1 MKLHPNSLDAYYDG
15 RREVF
20 PRRSA
25 EILAVLSTLGEA
37 SDRQVCEH
45 LGFTDM
51 NAVRPRVTELL
62 DAGVL
67 EETGCRVDPVTE
79 RRVRV
84 VRIVPKR
91 SREQMAL
98 KLEVA

>member
-1 MKLHPNSLDAYYDG
+1 MKLHPNSLEAYHQG
-15 RREVF
+15 RREMF
-20 PRRSA
+20 SRRSA
-25 EILAVLSTLGEA
+25 EILAVLSLLGEA

-51 NAVRPRVTELL
+51 NAVRPRVTELM

-67 EETGCRVDPVTE
+67 EEVGCRLDPVTE
-79 RRVRV
+79 RRVRI

-91 SREQMAL
+91 GREQLAL
-98 KLEVA
+98 NLEVA

>member
-1 MKLHPNSLDAYYDG
+1 MKLHPNSLEAYHDG
-15 RREVF
+15 RRDLF
-20 PRRSA
+20 PRRST
-25 EILAVLSTLGEA
+25 EILAVLATLGEA
-37 SDRQVCEH
+37 SDRDVCQH

-51 NAVRPRVTELL
+51 NAVRPRVTELI

-67 EETGCRVDPVTE
+67 EEVACRIDPVTE

-91 SREQMAL
+91 SRDQMAL